1 MFRLVNKLWFS
12 YKEYFV
18 LIILLLVSLFLISK
32 NDHDSVKN
40 FKSFVFGGFSVVTS
54 VISDIVLVSDIRSEN
69 ERLRRIN
76 SELMLEVNKL
86 REFGIENEEL
96 KNMLG
101 FKDTAK
107 FSLLPAKIISKSFSS
122 TQGTVSINLG
132 KKDGLKPGLPV
143 LNGEGLI
150 GIVYNCADDYS
161 IVRTLKNV
169 NLKLV
174 VRDQRSRFEGILR
187 WNGDYLTVTNLPK
200 TADIQVGDRVITS
213 ETSSLINTPLP
224 VGIVIEILNPEKGI
238 FNDIIIKSNV
248 DFVRVDNLF
257 VLNNIQSKKKDELE
271 LNYFI
276 RK

>member
-1 MFRLVNKLWFS
+1 MLRLLNKIWFN

-32 NDHDSVKN
+32 NDHNSVKN
-40 FKSFVFGGFSVVTS
+40 FKSFVFGSFSVVTS

-86 REFGIENEEL
+86 REYGIENEEL

-101 FKDTAK
+101 FQDT
-107 FSLLPAKIISKSFSS
+107 FNLSLIPAKVISRSFS
-122 TQGTVSINLG
+122 TLQETITINIG
-132 KKDGLKPGLPV
+132 EKVGIKPGFPV
-143 LNGEGLI
+143 VNGEGLI
-150 GIVYNCADDYS
+150 GVVYNIADDYA
-161 IVRTLKNV
+161 IVRTLRNI

-200 TADIQVGDRVITS
+200 TADIQLGDRIITS
-213 ETSSLINTPLP
+213 EMSSLINTPLP
-224 VGIVIEILNPEKGI
+224 VGIVAEILNPEKGI
-238 FNDIIIKSNV
+238 FNDLIIKPIV

-257 VLNNIQSKKKDELE
+257 VLNRIQSKKKDQLE